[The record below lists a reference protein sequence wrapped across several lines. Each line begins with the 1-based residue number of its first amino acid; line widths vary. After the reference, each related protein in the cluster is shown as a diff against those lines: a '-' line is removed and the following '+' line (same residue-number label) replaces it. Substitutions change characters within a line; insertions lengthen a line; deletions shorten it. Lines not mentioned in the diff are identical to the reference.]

1 MRRSIASKLASLLAL
16 ASVTLT
22 APSALAVQS
31 PLRAARSVAS
41 TAPIVSSGGLEAA
54 PGQPAFPVAISAA
67 WGAPPRSR
75 RAAWERFERARGAGW
90 QALWDRT
97 TDAPLRVLGRGVPA
111 PGSVVSASAAAA
123 QARAF
128 LADHLDLLAPGL
140 SVDRFVLVTNDL
152 DAGLRTVA
160 FEQRAAVFGAA
171 PVPVVGG
178 RFNVRFKNDRLFVF
192 ASEAIADSATLSPP
206 RTSSAAAELTARAW
220 IAEMHGVTSLAE
232 GASLV
237 ALPLPQGGRT
247 SLRLA
252 YRVVIEAG
260 APLAR
265 YAVFID
271 ALRGV
276 PLAREQL
283 LRFAASEVAFD
294 VPRRAPQ
301 LGRQTYPAPL
311 LTLAVDGVPGAS
323 DLAGAFTW
331 SSSDPGALTFSVTGA
346 RVLVANASGETA
358 AAAFSAVDS
367 QPVLW
372 SLAEDEQGDA
382 QLSAYIHANIAK
394 AHAAQIAPSMSFLAG
409 TLPAIVNEVD
419 PQGCNAFWNGSSL
432 NFLTANEVC
441 NNTAR
446 LADVVYHEFG
456 HAFHQHS
463 ILSGVGSL
471 EASLGEG
478 SGDIM
483 AASVTHDPRLA
494 PGFYLTGSGTL
505 RDMDS
510 GRRWP
515 EDISDWDPHE
525 TGLIW
530 AGAMWDLRTF
540 LVADLGEGKG
550 HALTDQLFYQ
560 AIRRSSSIPTTYA
573 EVLAADDDD
582 GDLANGTPHICAIN
596 RAFLAHGLAPL
607 LDEAG
612 RVIHHDPLTI
622 VASSAPSYPID
633 VTSEVLYPQC
643 STAGLDGVQ
652 VIVRV
657 GGISSK
663 LALTPGPDGH
673 YTGTLPYGKPGTQFS
688 YQVRGQ
694 EGPASFTLPDNRADD
709 EYRVFVGETRI
720 LYENDFETAIDGW
733 TFGDTK
739 GTSGDFQWG
748 PPKGLGGDPVAAFS
762 GSNVLGNRLDGTGL
776 YKAGRTVYADSPVV
790 DLQGESGVRLQ
801 FRRWLT
807 AQDGID
813 DQASIYL
820 NGKLLWQNS
829 ATTEENGT
837 LDHRD
842 IEWRFEDIDLR
853 PYLQGATTAQIRFE
867 IAADGSMQRGGFN
880 LDDFRIVA
888 FTPPPPPPVVDP
900 PPDPPAVDPPVDPP
914 VVPSGCACTSAS
926 PAPSA
931 PSSALAA
938 LSALGLVVM
947 RRRRSPRDRRAAS
960 RSAR

>member
-1 MRRSIASKLASLLAL
+1 LRSSTPSTLASLLAFASAIL
-16 ASVTLT
+16 A

-31 PLRAARSVAS
+31 PLRAARNVAS
-41 TAPIVSSGGLEAA
+41 ASIGPVVSSGGLEAA
-54 PGQPAFPVAISAA
+54 PGQPALPAEIAA
-67 WGAPPRSR
+67 TWGAPPPSR
-75 RAAWERFERARGAGW
+75 RAAWARFERLHGAGW

-97 TDAPLRVLGRGVPA
+97 TGAPLRVLGRGLPA
-111 PGSVVSASAAAA
+111 PGSVASAPTAAA

-128 LADHLDLLAPGL
+128 LAEHLDLLAPGL
-140 SVDRFVLVTNDL
+140 SVEHFVLVTNDL

-160 FEQRAAVFGAA
+160 FEQRAAVFGSA

-192 ASEAIADSATLSPP
+192 ASEAIADSAVLSPP
-206 RTSSAAAELTARAW
+206 RIAGAAAELTARAW
-220 IAEMHGVTSLAE
+220 IAELHGVTALAE

-237 ALPLPQGGRT
+237 ALPLASDGRT

-260 APLAR
+260 APRAR
-265 YAVFID
+265 YAVFVD

-283 LRFAASEVAFD
+283 LRFAASEVMFD
-294 VPRRAPQ
+294 APERAPQ
-301 LGRQTYPAPL
+301 LGRRAYPAPL
-311 LTLAVDGVPGAS
+311 LSLAVDGAPGES
-323 DLAGAFTW
+323 DLAGSFTW
-331 SSSDPGALTFSVTGA
+331 PSGDPAALTFSVTGA
-346 RVLVANASGETA
+346 RVLVASASSATVE
-358 AAAFSAVDS
+358 AAFSAVDS

-382 QLSAYIHANIAK
+382 QLSAYIHANIVK
-394 AHAAQIAPSMSFLAG
+394 QHAAQIAPAMNFLAG
-409 TLPAIVNEVD
+409 TLPAIVNEED

-432 NFLTANEVC
+432 NFLTANGAC

-463 ILSGVGSL
+463 ILTGVGAL

-478 SGDIM
+478 TGDIM
-483 AASVTHDPRLA
+483 SASVTHDPRLA
-494 PGFYLTGSGTL
+494 PGFFLTGDTSL
-505 RDMDS
+505 RDMDT

-540 LVADLGEGKG
+540 LVSDLGAAAG

-582 GDLANGTPHICAIN
+582 GDLSNGTPHVCAIN

-612 RVIHHDPLTI
+612 RVVHHDPLSV
-622 VASSAPSYPID
+622 VASSAASYPID
-633 VTSEVLYPQC
+633 VTTEVLYPQC
-643 STAGLDGVQ
+643 ATAGLDSVQ
-652 VIVRV
+652 VVVRV
-657 GGISSK
+657 GGVTSK
-663 LALTPGPDGH
+663 VALTPGPDGH
-673 YTGTLPYGKPGTQFS
+673 YTGALPSRPADTQFT
-688 YQVRGQ
+688 YQVRAQ
-694 EGPASFTLPDNRADD
+694 EGSASFTLPDNRADD
-709 EYRVFVGETRI
+709 EYRVFVGETRV

-748 PPKGLGGDPVAAFS
+748 PPKGLGGDPAAAFS
-762 GSNVLGNRLDGTGL
+762 GSKVIGNRLDGTGL
-776 YKAGRTVYADSPVV
+776 YKAGRTLFADSPVI
-790 DLQGESGVRLQ
+790 DLQGEDRVRLQ
-801 FRRWLT
+801 VRRWLT
-807 AQDGID
+807 VQDGVD
-813 DQASIYL
+813 DQASIYV
-820 NGKLLWQNS
+820 NGQLLWQNS
-829 ATTEENGT
+829 ATSEEDGT

-842 IEWRFEDIDLR
+842 LEWRFEDIDLR

-867 IAADGSMQRGGFN
+867 IAADGSTQRGGFT

-888 FTPPPPPPVVDP
+888 FKPPPTPPVVDP
-900 PPDPPAVDPPVDPP
+900 PPPDPPVDETPPP
-914 VVPSGCACTSAS
+914 VVPPSGCDCSSAAPS
-926 PAPSA
+926 PSA
-931 PSSALAA
+931 PRLTLAA
-938 LSALGLVVM
+938 LGALGLILA
-947 RRRRSPRDRRAAS
+947 RRRRR
-960 RSAR
+960 